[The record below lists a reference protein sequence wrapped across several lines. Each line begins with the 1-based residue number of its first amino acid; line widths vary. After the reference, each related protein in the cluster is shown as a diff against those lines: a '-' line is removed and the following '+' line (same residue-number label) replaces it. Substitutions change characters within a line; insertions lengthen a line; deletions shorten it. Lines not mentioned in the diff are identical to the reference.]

1 MRDHD
6 GALEG
11 SSATANGGSET
22 PPQPDPGSYA
32 RQPRPLPALP
42 LHLPLQLL
50 TAVRCAATISS
61 EPNVCIAN
69 DHVGLLVYTSVD
81 SQLYLFNTEYR
92 LIENA

>member
-1 MRDHD
+1 MMGLLR
-6 GALEG
+6 GQVPQLM
-11 SSATANGGSET
+11 GGQRP

-69 DHVGLLVYTSVD
+69 DHLGFLVYTSVD
-81 SQLYLFNTEYR
+81 SQLFLSNTEYR